1 MDEVDGQQAGEVR
14 SQRVEVEAKGGLAIL
29 APPHSPEASL
39 VVQPGLFTFGSMEST
54 VPQFTQDARP
64 LH

>member
-1 MDEVDGQQAGEVR
+1 VR
-14 SQRVEVEAKGGLAIL
+14 SQRVEVEAKGGLAIP